1 MKNIVL
7 VRHAKSS
14 WENMLLSD
22 HDRPLNPRGKR
33 DAPIMGIRLKEREV
47 TPSLIISSTAKRAR
61 LTAKKIAKKIG
72 FSKDRIMLTKALFHA
87 DDDSIF
93 EIIKSLDDAH
103 DIVMLFG
110 HNPGITECANLL
122 TGTIIVNIPTCGVAS
137 ISFNCNSWRDIEKR
151 EGSMIFYDYPKKPQG
166 PG

>member
-14 WENMLLSD
+14 WENMFLSD
-22 HDRPLNPRGKR
+22 HDRPLNPRGKK
-33 DAPIMGIRLKEREV
+33 DAPDMGDRLKARELK
-47 TPSLIISSTAKRAR
+47 PSLIISSTAKRAR

-72 FSKDRIMLTKALFHA
+72 FSKDRIMLTKALYHA
-87 DDDSIF
+87 DDYSIF

-103 DIVMLFG
+103 DTVMLFG

-122 TGTIIVNIPTCGVAS
+122 TGNNIINIPTCGAAS
-137 ISFNCNSWRDIEKR
+137 ISFNCSSWKDIEKR
-151 EGSMIFYDYPKKPQG
+151 AGSMIFYDYPKKPQG
-166 PG
+166 G